1 MESKPFC
8 WILLS
13 LLILSCFVSQTNEK
27 MQGQTLVYLYK
38 SRLKQN
44 FGVDTSLFK
53 VINHVNEANVHPQVG
68 LKEEDRIER
77 LPGQPLANFSQYGG
91 YVTVDESAGR
101 ALYYYFVEAQHSN
114 ESLPLLL
121 WLHGGILDLILVCI
135 INVFR
140 IVNVI
145 VI

>member
-1 MESKPFC
+1 MESKLFC

-53 VINHVNEANVHPQVG
+53 VIDHVNEANVHPQVG

-91 YVTVDESAGR
+91 YVTMHKSAGR
-101 ALYYYFVEAQHSN
+101 ALYYYFVEAHHSKN
-114 ESLPLLL
+114 SLPLLL
-121 WLHGGILDLILVCI
+121 WLNGGT
-135 INVFR
+135 
-140 IVNVI
+140 
-145 VI
+145 